1 MTVKECY
8 DEMGGNYESVTGR
21 LRSDERIV
29 RFLSRV
35 PTDPCVAELQSSM
48 QSGDAPTAFRASHT
62 LKGICLNLS
71 LDKLSVSANALTDE
85 LRGKDSI
92 SDEAKRLYE
101 EVDRDF
107 KVVASA
113 IAKLQ

>member
-29 RFLSRV
+29 RFLSRI
-35 PTDPCVAELQSSM
+35 PTDPCIAELESSM
-48 QSGDAPTAFRASHT
+48 KSGDAPTAFRASHT

-71 LDKLSVSANALTDE
+71 LDKLSASANALTDE
-85 LRGKDSI
+85 LRNKDSI
-92 SDEAKRLYE
+92 SDEAKRLYA
-101 EVDRDF
+101 EVEQNF
-107 KVVASA
+107 KIVAAA
-113 IAKLQ
+113 ISKLQ

>member
-35 PTDPCVAELQSSM
+35 PTDPCVTELAAAM
-48 QSGDAPTAFRASHT
+48 ASGDAPTAFRASHT

-71 LDKLSVSANALTDE
+71 LDKLSASANALTDE
-85 LRGKDSI
+85 LRGKDAI
-92 SDEAKRLYE
+92 SDEAKRLYTTLE
-101 EVDRDF
+101 ADF
-107 KVVASA
+107 KVVAAA
-113 IAKLQ
+113 ISKL

>member
-8 DEMGGNYESVTGR
+8 DEMGGNYDSVVGR

-35 PTDPCVAELQSSM
+35 PTDPCITELETSM
-48 QSGDAPTAFRASHT
+48 ASGDAPTAFRASHT

-71 LDKLSVSANALTDE
+71 LDKLAVSANALTDE
-85 LRGKDSI
+85 LRGKDAI
-92 SDEAKRLYE
+92 SDEAKKLYE
-101 EVDRDF
+101 EVKANF
-107 KVVASA
+107 AVVAAA
-113 IAKLQ
+113 ISKL